1 MLLNLQKYLYLLCR
15 SLSHD
20 QIVCQ
25 WSQFE
30 KLEKLEKKVKDKKLG
45 SQDKGQKSMID
56 SWLKGI
62 QNGEPCIDYNSLM
75 QTSLAT
81 ILSIESLSIGM
92 PLDVDS
98 KLYKIKSS

>member
-1 MLLNLQKYLYLLCR
+1 
-15 SLSHD
+15 
-20 QIVCQ
+20 
-25 WSQFE
+25 
-30 KLEKLEKKVKDKKLG
+30 
-45 SQDKGQKSMID
+45 MID